1 MAPPPLPGDDEPQD
15 FIVIDNLFIEHA
27 TKHSETFTYGQARLG
42 KPLKGLGLVPKFATN
57 FEMKVGFYYSVKVL
71 ISEFRGEKQIRIEEI
86 IDERPPMSSDGLKKF
101 FLGFESIGPVKAEKI
116 VEGLG
121 EDAFKMIMADCSCLH
136 EWVKE
141 DIALEIKENLTV
153 DPEKAEIKRQL
164 MGIGVSKILIEKI
177 FHYHDKATID
187 VVKNNP
193 YLLIHIEGIGFRTA
207 DSIAIKI
214 GNVDLDDPKRLEQI
228 ALHIAKNLIE
238 GDSGDTVF
246 TFDTIRLKCRKALGT
261 INSFSVDKL
270 IERVEEM
277 IEDGTFKVALT
288 VKGEDWYQTTESF
301 FDEKSISSSMA
312 TRVGKYDL
320 NDIDIEKI
328 KSRIVQMSHDQ
339 LSAINGIM
347 EENVSILT
355 GGPGTG
361 KSFITNSA
369 KIAMRTNGLSVT
381 VVAPTGKAA
390 ARVGGV
396 TIHRALG
403 WGSGGVWGPNKE
415 ISSDVLI
422 VDECSMIDNDLM
434 LSLLSMTP
442 KDTKIIMVGDP
453 EQLPPIGKGEPF
465 KQFIKSG
472 KVPTFTL
479 TTIHRQ
485 DGESAIPY
493 VAEQIKN
500 GKMITVEDE
509 SVVIIADSKMER
521 RSVEITDSSM
531 DDDDGGYLELLSQRL
546 VNTYL
551 SMMISSKKSGTPI
564 PIEDIMILVPYSS
577 TRMKPN
583 TTDING
589 RIQEFRFRGKPD
601 KYIINKG
608 KKRLAIGD
616 RVIRTK
622 NRMLELYD
630 DDGEVVNI
638 LNANGD
644 CGVITGGGE
653 DSFFVRYD
661 RDDIP
666 GDVLIPSKEFSEI
679 QLAYALTVHKAQ
691 GSDSKYVIIAAHSS
705 NRFIFDRRAFYT
717 AVTRAKEAVVI
728 VTPSLKDAH
737 SLYSRRPQDRKSLIS
752 HRIKTFK
759 KQEDGS
765 SFVSLSE
772 KDTGKKLVRDEE
784 IFDSSPGS
792 RKLNI

>member
-1 MAPPPLPGDDEPQD
+1 
-15 FIVIDNLFIEHA
+15 
-27 TKHSETFTYGQARLG
+27 
-42 KPLKGLGLVPKFATN
+42 
-57 FEMKVGFYYSVKVL
+57 
-71 ISEFRGEKQIRIEEI
+71 
-86 IDERPPMSSDGLKKF
+86 
-101 FLGFESIGPVKAEKI
+101 
-116 VEGLG
+116 
-121 EDAFKMIMADCSCLH
+121 
-136 EWVKE
+136 
-141 DIALEIKENLTV
+141 
-153 DPEKAEIKRQL
+153 
-164 MGIGVSKILIEKI
+164 
-177 FHYHDKATID
+177 
-187 VVKNNP
+187 
-193 YLLIHIEGIGFRTA
+193 
-207 DSIAIKI
+207 
-214 GNVDLDDPKRLEQI
+214 
-228 ALHIAKNLIE
+228 
-238 GDSGDTVF
+238 
-246 TFDTIRLKCRKALGT
+246 
-261 INSFSVDKL
+261 
-270 IERVEEM
+270 
-277 IEDGTFKVALT
+277 
-288 VKGEDWYQTTESF
+288 
-301 FDEKSISSSMA
+301 
-312 TRVGKYDL
+312 
-320 NDIDIEKI
+320 
-328 KSRIVQMSHDQ
+328 
-339 LSAINGIM
+339 
-347 EENVSILT
+347 
-355 GGPGTG
+355 
-361 KSFITNSA
+361 
-369 KIAMRTNGLSVT
+369 
-381 VVAPTGKAA
+381 
-390 ARVGGV
+390 
-396 TIHRALG
+396 
-403 WGSGGVWGPNKE
+403 
-415 ISSDVLI
+415 
-422 VDECSMIDNDLM
+422 
-434 LSLLSMTP
+434 
-442 KDTKIIMVGDP
+442 
-453 EQLPPIGKGEPF
+453 
-465 KQFIKSG
+465 
-472 KVPTFTL
+472 
-479 TTIHRQ
+479 
-485 DGESAIPY
+485 
-493 VAEQIKN
+493 
-500 GKMITVEDE
+500 MITVEDE

-531 DDDDGGYLELLSQRL
+531 DGDDGGYLELLSQRL